1 MYDLKDK
8 EDKRSRQKIDIFYNN
23 IFLTL
28 CVSYLRSAFHILK
41 DAFREVMKTQ
51 QASKYMHRYFSN
63 APHSGFQIKSQI
75 KI

>member
-28 CVSYLRSAFHILK
+28 CVSYLRSAVHILK

-51 QASKYMHRYFSN
+51 QASKYMHRYFFN